1 MTTAMKKRK
10 QLPHSDRPEVK
21 SLNGELRS
29 MSDKDIL
36 ALILG
41 SGVFGNDV
49 KRVSGNLIRKIGEIP
64 KGDI

>member
-1 MTTAMKKRK
+1 MNKRK
-10 QLPHSDRPEVK
+10 QLPRSERPEVK
-21 SLNGELRS
+21 ALNGELRS